1 MNPRPAATVMLVRP
15 GRSEPEV
22 LMIERPA
29 RGFFGGLWV
38 FPGGGLEPIDEEEV
52 ARRAVR
58 VPEGADDLT
67 WRAAALR
74 ETAEEVGLALTDPES
89 IEPVTGTG
97 VAVFEAVLAR
107 GAVFDGERLRL
118 VSQWVTPAG
127 APTRFDTRFYLA
139 LMDADPELILQPGE
153 VIDTTWIRPAEA
165 LERME
170 RQEWGLVTPTI
181 HHLQWLA
188 RHADVDA
195 IWNAAGQALGARIEP
210 LVEYDGSEIRI
221 QLPTAAELP

>member
-1 MNPRPAATVMLVRP
+1 
-15 GRSEPEV
+15 
-22 LMIERPA
+22 MIERPA

-38 FPGGGLEPIDEEEV
+38 FPGGGLETIDEGEM

-58 VPEGADDLT
+58 VPPGVDDLP

-89 IEPVTGTG
+89 FEPITGTG
-97 VAVFEAVLAR
+97 EAVFEAVLAR

-139 LMDADPELILQPGE
+139 LMDSDPDLVLQQGE
-153 VIDTTWIRPAEA
+153 VIDTAWISPAEA
-165 LERME
+165 LDRME

-188 RHADVDA
+188 RHDGVDA
-195 IWNAAGQALGARIEP
+195 VWQAAGQALGARIEP
-210 LVEYDGSEIRI
+210 VVEYDGSEVRI

>member
-1 MNPRPAATVMLVRP
+1 MSPRPAATVMLVRP

-38 FPGGGLEPIDEEEV
+38 FPGGGLEPIDDEEI

-58 VPEGADDLT
+58 VPPGADDLP
-67 WRAAALR
+67 WRSAALR

-89 IEPVTGTG
+89 FEPISGTG

-107 GAVFDGERLRL
+107 DAVLDGERLRL

-127 APTRFDTRFYLA
+127 APTRYDTRFYLA
-139 LMDADPELILQPGE
+139 LMDSDPELIPQPGE
-153 VIDTTWIRPAEA
+153 VIDIAWVRPAEA
-165 LERME
+165 LDRMK

-188 RHADVDA
+188 RHDGVDA
-195 IWNAAGQALGARIEP
+195 IWAAAGQALGTRIEP
-210 LVEYDGSEIRI
+210 VVEYDGSEVTI

>member
-1 MNPRPAATVMLVRP
+1 MLVRP
-15 GRSEPEV
+15 GRTEPEV
-22 LMIERPA
+22 LMIERPT

-38 FPGGGLEPIDEEEV
+38 FPGGGLEAIDEEDI

-58 VPEGADDLT
+58 VPPGVDDLP

-74 ETAEEVGLALTDPES
+74 ETVEEVGLALTDPES
-89 IEPVTGTG
+89 LEPIAGIGGT
-97 VAVFEAVLAR
+97 VFESVLAR

-139 LMDADPELILQPGE
+139 LMDSDPELIRQPGE
-153 VIDTTWIRPAEA
+153 VIDTAWIRPAEA
-165 LERME
+165 LDRME

-188 RHADVDA
+188 RHADVDT
-195 IWNAAGQALGARIEP
+195 IWEAAGQALGARIEP
-210 LVEYDGSEIRI
+210 VVEYDGSEVRI